1 MAACASLARKGS
13 AQGYLPGARLA
24 ALSLSWRG
32 SSRILLC
39 MYLFGCLGSSLH
51 KRDLLLSRTDSS
63 CEARVPEL
71 TGSVV
76 EAHGLSC
83 LDACGVLVP

>member
-1 MAACASLARKGS
+1 
-13 AQGYLPGARLA
+13 
-24 ALSLSWRG
+24 
-32 SSRILLC
+32 

-51 KRDLLLSRTDSS
+51 KQDLLLSRTDSS